1 MEPSLG
7 YEIYI
12 GVSVYHVIV
21 HANPEALEFRCARL
35 RAQLCMH
42 VRTTVRITRAPRL
55 RFLDDVEQFEA
66 SGHLGTILGAYWANL
81 GYLEP
86 FAAIM
91 KSVCGGLW
99 G

>member
-1 MEPSLG
+1 
-7 YEIYI
+7 
-12 GVSVYHVIV
+12 
-21 HANPEALEFRCARL
+21 
-35 RAQLCMH
+35 MH
-42 VRTTVRITRAPRL
+42 VRMTVRITRAPRL
-55 RFLDDVEQFEA
+55 RFLDDVEQFET